1 MAEKINKNYK
11 YKPLKA
17 LQKEEIVQGI
27 ASCDTAILSRAITLL
42 ESVKKE
48 DKAIIY
54 DAIKSIPKPEKPSF
68 KIGITGSPGV
78 GKSTFIETFGKYLGE
93 KNYKVAVL
101 AIDPS
106 SSVTGGSILG
116 DKTRMEQLSNLPNIY
131 IRPTPSKGELGGVAN
146 QSFETILLCEKA
158 GFDIIL
164 VETVGVGQSETHV
177 KALVDFFLLLIL
189 PGAGD
194 ELQGIK
200 RGIMELADG
209 LLITKAD
216 GDNITKAKM
225 AKSNYQNA
233 MHLFPGAK
241 NNWIP
246 KILTCSS
253 LENKGIDVTWDMINS
268 FKEHTEKNGWLAA
281 NRQQQRYFWFKEKLD
296 DLIKSDFYEKNNIR
310 DQIKQLKNQI
320 DCGDLDPFNA
330 AMQVFNNYES

>member
-1 MAEKINKNYK
+1 M
-11 YKPLKA
+11 
-17 LQKEEIVQGI
+17 
-27 ASCDTAILSRAITLL
+27 
-42 ESVKKE
+42 
-48 DKAIIY
+48 
-54 DAIKSIPKPEKPSF
+54 
-68 KIGITGSPGV
+68 
-78 GKSTFIETFGKYLGE
+78 
-93 KNYKVAVL
+93 
-101 AIDPS
+101 
-106 SSVTGGSILG
+106 
-116 DKTRMEQLSNLPNIY
+116 
-131 IRPTPSKGELGGVAN
+131 
-146 QSFETILLCEKA
+146 
-158 GFDIIL
+158 
-164 VETVGVGQSETHV
+164 
-177 KALVDFFLLLIL
+177 IL

-216 GDNITKAKM
+216 GENITKAKM

-233 MHLFPGAK
+233 MHLFPGGK

-253 LENKGIDVTWDMINS
+253 LENKGIGDTWDMINA
-268 FKEHTEKNGWLAA
+268 FKEHTLNNGWLAA

-296 DLIKSDFYEKNNIR
+296 DLIKSDFYEKNNIK